1 MDNWIIQKEVF
12 RYVEMS
18 SDQVVI
24 VQSNLESLIV
34 NGGPCSGK
42 TITAIMKARTLGIG
56 NRRCLYITA
65 TTLSQKYVKQLFY
78 DLRLSM
84 HDCITYNEI
93 ENNPKRYDVVILD
106 DSHRYSL
113 DQIQAL
119 VSKAEYLLLFGDYTH
134 SLHNTT
140 SNTTIGELVHTLH
153 CKVFNLYPCHIATK
167 SYIRL
172 IPNCFEPLGQSKTT
186 NEIPYIVKFNSLEE
200 QCIAVKQIIESHRL
214 DNVAI
219 LCYTRALVRSINEIF
234 GKFRWPIEAYL
245 PGKDGIDTFDVTSKK
260 PKVITIAS
268 SFGLHFESVFV
279 IGFDSKLVWKNPED
293 ALKTIVTR
301 PTKNLFIFYENQ
313 LPEPLASISQE
324 FYKICVGN
332 NDIDFRF

>member
-1 MDNWIIQKEVF
+1 MGNWIIQKV
-12 RYVEMS
+12 RYDTMDP
-18 SDQVVI
+18 DQVVI

-42 TITAIMKARTLGIG
+42 TTTAIMKARQFGLE

-65 TTLSQKYVKQLFY
+65 TTLSLKYVKQLFL
-78 DLRLSM
+78 DLGLFM
-84 HDCITYNEI
+84 NDCITYNEI
-93 ENNPKRYDVVILD
+93 ENNSKRYDVVILD

-113 DQIQAL
+113 EQIQAL

-153 CKVFNLYPCHIATK
+153 CKVFNLYPCCHIATK
-167 SYIRL
+167 SYMRL

-186 NEIPYIVKFNSLEE
+186 NDIPYIVKFNSLEE
-200 QCIAVKQIIESHRL
+200 QCIAVKQFIESRRL

-245 PGKDGIDTFDVTSKK
+245 PGKDGIDTFDVTSEK

-301 PTKNLFIFYENQ
+301 PRKDLFIFYEDQ
-313 LPEPLASISQE
+313 LPEPLASIPQE
-324 FYKICVGN
+324 LYKNSIK
-332 NDIDFRF
+332 DDEYIIEI

>member
-1 MDNWIIQKEVF
+1 MGNWIIQKEVP
-12 RYVEMS
+12 RYNEMFP
-18 SDQVVI
+18 DQVVI

-42 TITAIMKARTLGIG
+42 TITAIMKARQFGID
-56 NRRCLYITA
+56 NRSCLYITA
-65 TTLSQKYVKQLFY
+65 TTLSLKYVKQLFC
-78 DLRLSM
+78 DLRLFM

-93 ENNPKRYDVVILD
+93 EKNSRRYDVVILD

-113 DQIQAL
+113 EQIQTL
-119 VSKAEYLLLFGDYTH
+119 VSKAEYLLLFGDYTQTIH
-134 SLHNTT
+134 GTT
-140 SNTTIGELVHTLH
+140 STTAIGELSQTLH
-153 CKVFNLYPCHIATK
+153 CKVFNLNPCHIVTI
-167 SYIRL
+167 SFMRL
-172 IPNCFEPLGQSKTT
+172 VPNYFEPLKRSETT
-186 NEIPYIVKFNSLEE
+186 NKLPYIVKFNSLEE
-200 QCIAVKQIIESHRL
+200 QCVAVKKIIESRRL

-245 PGKDGIDTFDVTSKK
+245 PGKDGVDTFDVTSKK

-301 PTKNLFIFYENQ
+301 PKKDLFIFYENQ
-313 LPEPLASISQE
+313 LPEPLASIPQE
-324 FYKICVGN
+324 LYKNSIKDDEYI
-332 NDIDFRF
+332 DI